1 MNKFKVGD
9 IIIGTQKAD
18 ARYIITCK
26 NSICKVTA
34 IRGKQIEVVLL
45 QDVNPDAPRYIVNP
59 DCFSLIAPKK
69 PKQFKQKKAYPYY
82 EVRQSGRKI
91 IVKYYLDATHMYKGE
106 ACCHKSDKFNFN
118 IGFDIAYDRV
128 MEKANKFIADEQHKE
143 QDKKKYVWL
152 DEFSGIGEHKCYVT
166 ATGQVNTGKELR
178 TELLIDIPTFVR
190 RGYLLEL
197 LN

>member
-91 IVKYYLDATHMYKGE
+91 IVKYYLDATHVYKGE
-106 ACCHKSDKFNFN
+106 ACCHKSDKFNFK
-118 IGFDIAYDRV
+118 IGFNIAYDRV
-128 MEKANKFIADEQHKE
+128 MNKVELASQKSADAKS
-143 QDKKKYVWL
+143 YVWL
-152 DEFSGIGEHKCYVT
+152 KTFYGDSPYGSYDKIV
-166 ATGQVNTGKELR
+166 GQVDSGKELR
-178 TELLIDIPTFVR
+178 EHYCVDIDIFVR
-190 RGYLLEL
+190 NGYLLEL
-197 LN
+197 KY